1 MLLIGKPSISMGH
14 QHTMAM
20 LVITRGYMYT
30 VHLAPWMWPAKICL
44 MSLPVAWKM
53 PDTGR
58 TVVDCAK
65 ERWTV

>member
-1 MLLIGKPSISMGH
+1 
-14 QHTMAM
+14 MAM

-65 ERWTV
+65 ERWTLSLEVVLTHDPK